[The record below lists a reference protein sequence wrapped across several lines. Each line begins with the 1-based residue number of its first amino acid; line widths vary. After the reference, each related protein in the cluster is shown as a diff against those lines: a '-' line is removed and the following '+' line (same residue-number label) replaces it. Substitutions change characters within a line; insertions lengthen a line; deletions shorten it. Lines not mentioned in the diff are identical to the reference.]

1 KPAAPNKTES
11 ILSQKA
17 PIQPKP
23 VIVTTVPGQPATSSL
38 LQSVPV
44 TQSQT
49 VNPGITAQSVVI
61 SQSELL
67 HLPVSG
73 LIKVQSPVKEVLSP
87 KPAPSIP
94 KPEAKTII
102 PVPAQIGPCNQEID
116 IKVLKRQQRMIK
128 NRESACQS
136 RRKKKEYLQRLES
149 RREALAENERLRRRM
164 LECPWRRLDGVLD

>member
-23 VIVTTVPGQPATSSL
+23 VVVTTVPGQPATSSL
-38 LQSVPV
+38 LQPVPI
-44 TQSQT
+44 TQLQT

-67 HLPVSG
+67 HLLVSG

-128 NRESACQS
+128 NRESGCQS

-149 RREALAENERLRRRM
+149 RLREALAENERLRRENAI
-164 LECPWRRLDGVLD
+164 LRRQLDGVLD